1 MVHAYRPGKGGGG
14 GCWLGLVK
22 KKEKFGKVDF

>member
-14 GCWLGLVK
+14 CWLVLVK